1 MKKFK
6 FKLQSLLKIKNQ
18 EEDIKKEKLTIQIKK
33 LREIENNID
42 YLIKEIE
49 SYTGIYNTT
58 SGSGLVLWNFSN
70 YKDYLMN
77 LNTKL
82 VDEKRKKTD
91 QAKLVKELQV
101 EYLKLKRTVD
111 SLAKIKEMKFQQYL
125 TESQKA
131 EYMVMDE
138 LAITKHFRQEDKND

>member
-18 EEDIKKEKLTIQIKK
+18 EEDIKKEKLIIQIKK

-82 VDEKRKKTD
+82 VDEKRKKAD

>member
-82 VDEKRKKTD
+82 VDEKRKKAD

>member
-58 SGSGLVLWNFSN
+58 SESGLVLWNFSN

>member
-58 SGSGLVLWNFSN
+58 SESGLVLWNFSN

-82 VDEKRKKTD
+82 VDEKRKKAD